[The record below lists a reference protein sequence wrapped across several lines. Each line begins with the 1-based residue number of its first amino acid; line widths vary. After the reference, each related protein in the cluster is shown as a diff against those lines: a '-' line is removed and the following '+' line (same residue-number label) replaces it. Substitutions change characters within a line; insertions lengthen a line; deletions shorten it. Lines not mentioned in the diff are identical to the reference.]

1 MEPMSKLKLKVDD
14 LAVES
19 FDAGDGREELRGTV
33 QAHASM
39 LVPGC
44 PDMQTVLPLGACST
58 RCDGT
63 TVTNDT
69 LIDCTVSCNTDAQ
82 CTYATCP

>member
-1 MEPMSKLKLKVDD
+1 MKLELND

-19 FDAGDGREELRGTV
+19 FDAGDGRAEQRGTV
-33 QAHASM
+33 QGHASYR
-39 LVPGC
+39 VEC
-44 PDMQTVLPLGACST
+44 PDLQTVLPLGACST